1 MMAQLTERWWLF
13 VSKWHAQIIWVTVA
27 MTLLSLVT
35 FLKWGSLN
43 SDLGQLIRPDSRLD
57 WYQANE
63 RFKRDFPQFQQ
74 TALVVISGDDARII
88 EQTARDLSGV
98 LRTSGSFSS
107 VFAPG
112 VDPYIETHKLYFLGL
127 DQLEEWKKGAD
138 YNYPS
143 VLRLADET
151 SLNNLALT
159 IADFVTANPGLPL
172 PISLS
177 SGLDMFQHESPAD
190 FSIFYPLVDP
200 DQTSFTELIVV
211 QGIQRLDQPLPNA
224 EIVASLESLIAPF
237 VIAGKV
243 DIALTG
249 EVVLA
254 HEEIGAA
261 LSGIEIAG
269 LISLILLALILGIGL
284 RSWPLI
290 TIIFVKLL
298 LGTGLTLGLATIIVG
313 SFNTLSM
320 LFVVMFFG
328 LGIDFSV
335 HYILRVMAEG
345 RIDRAS
351 LSHAFRDTSP
361 ALALCTVTSAIAFL
375 SFVPTSYRG
384 LAELGL
390 ISACGMVIALLL
402 TLFFIP
408 SACLYWTQR
417 QQPQNLARF
426 QQGLPKQGYWPT
438 NTMAQGILIGAP
450 LLLALAMAMTFN
462 YSVLSMR
469 DPDSAAMRALVKL
482 QEAGLSTD
490 YSIQVLAEN
499 TEEAD
504 RLRRLLE
511 QKETVASVTTPRDL
525 VPSGGDA
532 KANVLADLE
541 TKYRE
546 IEILAPTQLD
556 PSDMQ
561 SANQMVKDYVGEML
575 LGLNQNDAAPLVR
588 LLSVI
593 AHYEQH
599 PSQRVAIEQAWQAT
613 LERELERLLTMLGAS
628 PPRLESLPSTFKS
641 RLISPHGE
649 HLLTISPRIALTD
662 RTHSDR
668 FVADVRSVRAEA
680 AGRTMVE
687 WGIGQVVVDA
697 FAQAIV
703 TTLLVVLALLFLY
716 FKRLTPVLLVMVP
729 IGLTMIY
736 TLGIAQAMGLSL
748 NMANILMIPLVTGL
762 GVDTGIHLVHRYEH
776 PSTSRAT
783 AATHRAVIISGLTTC
798 GTFFSLS
805 FSPHGGAA
813 SIGLLLTLAISTL
826 LIISLSV
833 LPFLLRSLGI
843 PRLRA

>member
-1 MMAQLTERWWLF
+1 MAQLTERWWWF
-13 VSKWHAQIIWVTVA
+13 VSKWNAQIVWVTLA
-27 MTLLSLVT
+27 MALLSLAT

-43 SDLGQLIRPDSRLD
+43 SDLGQLIRPDTHLD

-74 TALVVISGDDARII
+74 TALVVITGDDARIVA
-88 EQTARDLSGV
+88 QTARDLSSA
-98 LRTSGSFSS
+98 LRTSGTFSS

-112 VDPYIETHKLYFLGL
+112 VDPFIETHKLYFLSL
-127 DQLEEWKKGAD
+127 DQLKEWKKGAD

-143 VLRLADET
+143 MLRLADEA

-177 SGLDMFQHESPAD
+177 SSLDMFEHESPGD
-190 FSIFYPLVDP
+190 FSAFYPLVDP

-211 QGIQRLDQPLPNA
+211 QGIQKLDQPLPNA

-237 VIAGKV
+237 VKAGKV
-243 DIALTG
+243 EIALTG

-269 LISLILLALILGIGL
+269 LLSLILLLLILGLGL

-298 LGTGLTLGLATIIVG
+298 LGTALTLGLATMIVG

-335 HYILRVMAEG
+335 HYVLRAMAEG

-417 QQPQNLARF
+417 QPPRHPARS
-426 QQGLPKQGYWPT
+426 QQGAKTGFWPT
-438 NTMAQGILIGAP
+438 QVIAQGILIGAP
-450 LLLALAMAMTFN
+450 LLLALSMAMTFN

-469 DPDSAAMRALVKL
+469 DADSPAMRALVKL
-482 QEAGLSTD
+482 QEAGLGTD
-490 YSIQVLAEN
+490 YSIQLLAEN

-504 RLRRLLE
+504 RLRHLLE
-511 QKETVASVTTPRDL
+511 QKATVASVTTPGDW
-525 VPSGGDA
+525 VPSEGEA
-532 KANVLADLE
+532 KASVLADLE
-541 TKYRE
+541 TKYLD
-546 IEILAPTQLD
+546 IEILAPTQSD
-556 PSDMQ
+556 PSETQ
-561 SANQMVKDYVGEML
+561 AANQMVKDYVSESL
-575 LGLNQNDAAPLVR
+575 LGLDQNEAAPLVR

-599 PSQRVAIEQAWQAT
+599 PSKRAALEQAFQAT
-613 LERELERLLTMLGAS
+613 LEGELAKLVAMLGAR
-628 PPRLESLPSTFKS
+628 PPSLESLPSTFRS
-641 RLISPHGE
+641 RLISPHDE
-649 HLLTISPRIALTD
+649 HLLTISPTIALTD
-662 RTHSDR
+662 RTRSDR

-703 TTLLVVLALLFLY
+703 TTLFIVLLLLFLY
-716 FKRLTPVLLVMVP
+716 FRRLTPVLLVMMP

-748 NMANILMIPLVTGL
+748 NMANILMIPLVIGL
-762 GVDTGIHLVHRYEH
+762 GVDTGIHLVHRYEN

-783 AATHRAVIISGLTTC
+783 EATHRAVIISGLTTC

-813 SIGLLLTLAISTL
+813 SIGLLLTLAISML

-833 LPFLLRSLGI
+833 LPFLLKSLGH

>member
-1 MMAQLTERWWLF
+1 MMAQLTERWWWF
-13 VSKWHAQIIWVTVA
+13 VSKWNAQIVWVTVA
-27 MTLLSLVT
+27 MALLSLAT

-43 SDLGQLIRPDSRLD
+43 SDLGQLIRPDTHLD

-74 TALVVISGDDARII
+74 TALVVITGDNARIVA
-88 EQTARDLSGV
+88 QTARDLSGV
-98 LRTSGSFSS
+98 LRTSGTFSS

-112 VDPYIETHKLYFLGL
+112 VDPFIETHKLYFLSL
-127 DQLEEWKKGAD
+127 DQLKEWKKGAD

-143 VLRLADET
+143 MLRLADEA

-177 SGLDMFQHESPAD
+177 SGLDMFEHESPGD
-190 FSIFYPLVDP
+190 FSAFYPLVDP

-211 QGIQRLDQPLPNA
+211 QGIQKLDQPLPNA

-237 VIAGKV
+237 VKAGKV
-243 DIALTG
+243 EIALTG

-269 LISLILLALILGIGL
+269 LLSLILLLLILGLGL

-298 LGTGLTLGLATIIVG
+298 LGTSLTLGLATMIVG

-335 HYILRVMAEG
+335 HYVLRAMAEG

-417 QQPQNLARF
+417 QQPRHPARS
-426 QQGLPKQGYWPT
+426 QQGAKTGFWPT
-438 NTMAQGILIGAP
+438 QVIAQGILIGAP
-450 LLLALAMAMTFN
+450 LLLALSMAMTFN

-469 DPDSAAMRALVKL
+469 DADSPAMRALVKL
-482 QEAGLSTD
+482 QEAGLGTD
-490 YSIQVLAEN
+490 YSIQLLAGN

-504 RLRRLLE
+504 RLRHLLE
-511 QKETVASVTTPRDL
+511 QKATVASVTTPGDL
-525 VPSGGDA
+525 VPSEGEA
-532 KANVLADLE
+532 KAGVLADLE
-541 TKYRE
+541 TKYLD
-546 IEILAPTQLD
+546 IEILAPTQSD
-556 PSDMQ
+556 PSETQ
-561 SANQMVKDYVGEML
+561 AANQMVKDYVSESL
-575 LGLNQNDAAPLVR
+575 LGLDQDEAAPLVR

-593 AHYEQH
+593 AQYEQL
-599 PSQRVAIEQAWQAT
+599 PSQRAALEQTFRAT
-613 LERELERLLTMLGAS
+613 LEGELAKLLAMLGAR
-628 PPRLESLPSTFKS
+628 PPSLESLPSTFRS
-641 RLISPHGE
+641 RLISPHDE
-649 HLLTISPRIALTD
+649 HLLTISPSIALTD
-662 RTHSDR
+662 RTRSDR

-703 TTLLVVLALLFLY
+703 TTLFIVLLLLFLY
-716 FKRLTPVLLVMVP
+716 FRRLTPVLLVMMP

-736 TLGIAQAMGLSL
+736 TLGIAQTMGLSL
-748 NMANILMIPLVTGL
+748 NMANILMIPLVIGL
-762 GVDTGIHLVHRYEH
+762 GVDTGIHLVHRYEN

-783 AATHRAVIISGLTTC
+783 EATHRAVIISGLTTC

-813 SIGLLLTLAISTL
+813 SIGLLLTLAISML

-833 LPFLLRSLGI
+833 LPFLLKSLGH